1 MFDSLSAKFAS
12 AFSSLRSKGR
22 IKEGDLE
29 DILAE
34 IRTALLDSDVSLEV
48 ADSFISN
55 IDTRARI
62 ALPELNK
69 STNPSQAI
77 FEIVNSELTTILGG
91 SARRI
96 RFAKKPPTVIL
107 LTGLQGAGKTSLAG
121 KLAKYLKD
129 QGDTPLLVA
138 SDLQRPNAV
147 TQLQVVGESVGVPVF
162 APEPGNG
169 VGDPIAVAK
178 AGLKFAQE
186 KVHNVVIVDTAG
198 RLGVDAELMQQAARI
213 RDAIN
218 PDEVLFVVD
227 AMIGQ
232 DAVRTAVAFQ
242 EGVGFDG
249 VVLTKIDGDARGGA
263 ALSITQV
270 TGKPIMFASTG
281 EKVGDFDLFYPE
293 RMASRILG
301 MGDIATLAETAKGA
315 FDSDTAAKLETKFAS
330 GEDFTLDDFLSQ
342 LEAMK
347 KMGSMTKLL
356 GMLPGA
362 NSGAMKKQLEQF
374 DESELVRT
382 QAIVQSMTPLERRDP
397 KVLNGSRRARIANGS
412 GRAVSEVNSLMERFT
427 GAQKMMKAMRSGKGM
442 PQVPGMPVMPGMS
455 GMSGMS
461 GMPKA
466 PVKNQPSKKKSKSG
480 NPAKRAQE
488 EGN

>member
-22 IKEGDLE
+22 IRDGDLDE
-29 DILAE
+29 ILSDIKS
-34 IRTALLDSDVSLEV
+34 ALLDSDVSLSVTE
-48 ADSFISN
+48 SFIAKV
-55 IDTRARI
+55 DARSRQ
-62 ALPELNK
+62 ALPDLNK

-77 FEIVNSELTTILGG
+77 FEIVNSELIEILGG

-129 QGDTPLLVA
+129 QGDTPLLIA

-147 TQLQVVGESVGVPVF
+147 TQLQVVGEGVGVPVF

-169 VGDPIAVAK
+169 VGNPVAVAQ
-178 AGLKFAQE
+178 AGLKFA
-186 KVHNVVIVDTAG
+186 KDKLHNVVIVDTAG
-198 RLGVDAELMQQAARI
+198 RLGVDEELMREAAKI
-213 RDAIN
+213 RDAVS
-218 PDEVLFVVD
+218 PDEILFVVD

-232 DAVRTAVAFQ
+232 DAVRTALAFQ

-301 MGDIATLAETAKGA
+301 MGDIATLAETAKSA
-315 FDSDTAAKLETKFAS
+315 FDSDTASKLETKFAS

-362 NSGAMKKQLEQF
+362 NSGAMKRQLEQF

-397 KVLNGSRRARIANGS
+397 KVLNGSRRARIAKGS
-412 GRAVSEVNSLMERFT
+412 GRQVSEVNSLMERFT

-442 PQVPGMPVMPGMS
+442 PAIPGMA
-455 GMSGMS
+455 
-461 GMPKA
+461 GMPAMPSMGKA
-466 PVKNQPSKKKSKSG
+466 PIKNSPPKKKSKSG
-480 NPAKRAQE
+480 NPAKRAAE
-488 EGN
+488 ESI

>member
-22 IKEGDLE
+22 IKEGDLDE
-29 DILAE
+29 ILSE
-34 IRTALLDSDVSLEV
+34 IRSALLDSDVSLTV
-48 ADSFISN
+48 AENFIHQVDS
-55 IDTRARI
+55 RAR
-62 ALPELNK
+62 ASLAELNK
-69 STNPSQAI
+69 STNPSNAI

-169 VGDPIAVAK
+169 VGDPVAVAQ

-186 KVHNVVIVDTAG
+186 KLHNVVIVDTAG

-213 RDAIN
+213 RDAVQ
-218 PDEVLFVVD
+218 PDEILFVVD

-232 DAVRTAVAFQ
+232 DAVRTALAFQ

-249 VVLTKIDGDARGGA
+249 IVLTKIDGDARGGA

-281 EKVGDFDLFYPE
+281 EKVADFDLFYPE

-301 MGDIATLAETAKGA
+301 MGDIATLAETAKSA
-315 FDSDTAAKLETKFAS
+315 FDTDTASKLESKFAS

-397 KVLNGSRRARIANGS
+397 KVLNGSRRARIALGS
-412 GRAVSEVNSLMERFT
+412 GRQVSEVNSLMERFA
-427 GAQKMMKAMRSGKGM
+427 GAQKMMKAMRSGKGV
-442 PQVPGMPVMPGMS
+442 PQIPGMPGMA
-455 GMSGMS
+455 GMS
-461 GMPKA
+461 GMPQMPAMGKA
-466 PVKNQPSKKKSKSG
+466 PVKNQPPKKKSKSG
-480 NPAKRAQE
+480 NPAKRAAE
-488 EGN
+488 EAN

>member
-1 MFDSLSAKFAS
+1 
-12 AFSSLRSKGR
+12 
-22 IKEGDLE
+22 
-29 DILAE
+29 
-34 IRTALLDSDVSLEV
+34 
-48 ADSFISN
+48 
-55 IDTRARI
+55 
-62 ALPELNK
+62 
-69 STNPSQAI
+69 
-77 FEIVNSELTTILGG
+77 
-91 SARRI
+91 
-96 RFAKKPPTVIL
+96 
-107 LTGLQGAGKTSLAG
+107 
-121 KLAKYLKD
+121 
-129 QGDTPLLVA
+129 
-138 SDLQRPNAV
+138 
-147 TQLQVVGESVGVPVF
+147 VGEGVGVPVF

-186 KVHNVVIVDTAG
+186 KLHNVVIVDTAG
-198 RLGVDAELMQQAARI
+198 RLGVDAELMQQASKI

-397 KVLNGSRRARIANGS
+397 KVLNGSRRARIATGS

-442 PQVPGMPVMPGMS
+442 PQVPGMPVMP
-455 GMSGMS
+455 
-461 GMPKA
+461 KA
-466 PVKNQPSKKKSKSG
+466 PVKNQPPKKKSKSG

>member
-1 MFDSLSAKFAS
+1 MFDSLSDKFAS

-22 IKEGDLE
+22 IKEGALE
-29 DILAE
+29 DMLTE
-34 IRTALLDSDVSLEV
+34 IRTALLDSDVSLDV
-48 ADSFISN
+48 ADSFISK
-55 IDTRARI
+55 IDARARI

-77 FEIVNSELTTILGG
+77 FEIVNSELTAILGG

-96 RFAKKPPTVIL
+96 RFAKNPPTVIL

-147 TQLQVVGESVGVPVF
+147 TQLQVVGEGVGVPVF

-186 KVHNVVIVDTAG
+186 KLHNVVIVDTAG
-198 RLGVDAELMQQAARI
+198 RLGVDAELMQQASKI

-301 MGDIATLAETAKGA
+301 MGDIATLAETAQGA

-397 KVLNGSRRARIANGS
+397 KVLNGSRRARIATGS

-442 PQVPGMPVMPGMS
+442 PQVPGMPVMP
-455 GMSGMS
+455 
-461 GMPKA
+461 KA
-466 PVKNQPSKKKSKSG
+466 PVKNQPPKKKSKSG